1 MAAAVK
7 IQALRR
13 GHAGRVEAAKQ
24 QAASPIIRRFVS
36 QEQTTRSQTFTSTYV
51 RPMLSSTK
59 FNGLLVSGYSA
70 ELASLRLPSG
80 DFGRGDDGT
89 VIPEGVPPSPSP
101 KSRGGAVGG
110 VRRKKKR
117 SGGMFSC
124 GAPAVCAAD
133 MKTAGGGDRIPT
145 PTAAAAAAEAA
156 SAAAAS
162 APTRSSPSIHGI
174 DPAGLRQA
182 IDAMKVSELLS
193 VVEAAATAMSK
204 DRLNEAFDSDDRKAA
219 IAEAVLA
226 ER

>member
-1 MAAAVK
+1 
-7 IQALRR
+7 
-13 GHAGRVEAAKQ
+13 
-24 QAASPIIRRFVS
+24 
-36 QEQTTRSQTFTSTYV
+36 
-51 RPMLSSTK
+51 
-59 FNGLLVSGYSA
+59 
-70 ELASLRLPSG
+70 
-80 DFGRGDDGT
+80 
-89 VIPEGVPPSPSP
+89 
-101 KSRGGAVGG
+101 
-110 VRRKKKR
+110 
-117 SGGMFSC
+117 
-124 GAPAVCAAD
+124 
-133 MKTAGGGDRIPT
+133 MKTAGGVDRIPT